1 MRKKV
6 LLAALALV
14 FALALVVP
22 ASAITGGTPDGDDHP
37 YVGTIWWPIPGME
50 GWYSLCSASA
60 ISPTKL
66 VTAGH
71 CAPDG
76 DAVEVLFQYQGA
88 FWGYYTATFH
98 RHPEYC
104 ENCAPGLPGFINN
117 DVAVVILDAVQA
129 YSLPSLPSYAQLPTE
144 GLVDTLKMNTP
155 IDLVGYGVQKR
166 VHIPGEGAP
175 FWTHEAFTRYYA
187 PTELLAANFVHSDRF
202 IKMRAN
208 ASQGSGGTCFGDSGG
223 PNLLDGTNTILAVNS
238 YVTNSNCAGVVYSNR
253 IDTSSALT
261 FINSIN

>member
-6 LLAALALV
+6 LLAVLALV

-22 ASAITGGTPDGDDHP
+22 ASAITWGGPDGNAHP
-37 YVGTIWWPIPGME
+37 YVGSIWWPIPDMP
-50 GWYSLCSASA
+50 GWFSLCSASA
-60 ISPTKL
+60 ISATKL
-66 VTAGH
+66 ITAGH

-76 DAVEVLFQYQGA
+76 DAVEVLFEYDGA
-88 FWGYYTATFH
+88 FWGYYTARFY

-117 DVAVVILDAVQA
+117 DVAVVILDANQDIP
-129 YSLPSLPSYAQLPTE
+129 LPNLPFYAQLPVE
-144 GLVDTLKMNTP
+144 GLVDTLRMNTS
-155 IDLVGYGVQKR
+155 IDLAGYGVQTR

-187 PTELLAANFVHSDRF
+187 PTELLSANFVHSDRF

-208 ASQGSGGTCFGDSGG
+208 PSQGSGGTCFGDSGG
-223 PNLLDGTNTILAVNS
+223 PNLLGGTHTILAVNS
-238 YVTNSNCAGVVYSNR
+238 YVTNSQCAGVVYSNR